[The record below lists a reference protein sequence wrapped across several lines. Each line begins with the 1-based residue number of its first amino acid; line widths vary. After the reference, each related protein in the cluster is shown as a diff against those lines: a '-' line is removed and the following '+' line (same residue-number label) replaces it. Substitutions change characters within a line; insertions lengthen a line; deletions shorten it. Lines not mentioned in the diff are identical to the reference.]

1 MNKQQRFML
10 KAATAVVA
18 GGLALAGCTTTTNNG
33 SPTAQSPGS
42 TSSKRQ
48 EINSGVDAALSR
60 MYAQVPG
67 SRDLVSRAR
76 GVLVFPKV
84 LQAGFVVGGEFDE
97 GALRTGGT
105 TQGYYN
111 LVSGSFGLQAGAQSK
126 TVVFLFMTDDAL
138 KAFQQRQGW
147 SVGGDASVALLKMGA
162 NGAVDTTTA
171 TKPVQVIVMTKA
183 GLMGDLSLQGMKIS
197 RINL

>member
-60 MYAQVPG
+60 MYAQVHG

-84 LQAGFVVGGEFDE
+84 LQAGFVVGGEFGE

-138 KAFQQRQGW
+138 KVFQQRQGW

-171 TKPVQVIVMTKA
+171 TKPVQVIVMTNA

>member
-60 MYAQVPG
+60 MYAQVHG

-84 LQAGFVVGGEFDE
+84 LQAGFVVGGEFGE

-171 TKPVQVIVMTKA
+171 TKPVQVIVMTNA

>member
-1 MNKQQRFML
+1 ML

-84 LQAGFVVGGEFDE
+84 LQAGFVVGGEFGE

-111 LVSGSFGLQAGAQSK
+111 LISGSFGLQAGAQSK

-171 TKPVQVIVMTKA
+171 TKPVQVIVMTNA